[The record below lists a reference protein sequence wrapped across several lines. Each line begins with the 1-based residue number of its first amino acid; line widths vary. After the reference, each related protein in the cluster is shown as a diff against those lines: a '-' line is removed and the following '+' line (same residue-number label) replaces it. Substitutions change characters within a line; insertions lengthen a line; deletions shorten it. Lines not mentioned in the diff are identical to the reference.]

1 MTRSKRMQPIKN
13 LADDRARDAGH
24 ALAIARR
31 GLAEHERQLAELKA
45 YHAEYAQRVANGA
58 AADGIRLQNY
68 HAFLG
73 RLKNA
78 IEQQAKV
85 VATAAAELA
94 LAEDAW
100 RERHSEAGSI
110 GKAVDRIKTG
120 ERRDADRREQRE
132 SDERALQNLQRARN
146 PT

>member
-24 ALAIARR
+24 ALALARR
-31 GLAEHERQLAELKA
+31 GLTDHERQLAELKA
-45 YHAEYAQRVANGA
+45 YHADYAQRVATGA
-58 AADGIRLQNY
+58 AADGVRLQNY
-68 HAFLG
+68 HAGLG
-73 RLKNA
+73 RLCQA
-78 IEQQAKV
+78 IEQQGKLVSA
-85 VATAAAELA
+85 AAAELA
-94 LAEDAW
+94 RLEDAW

-132 SDERALQNLQRARN
+132 SDERALQNLQRSRN
-146 PT
+146 S